1 MENNFGIIV
10 VDKAHFSEHG
20 LLNVIHYIGFPKPP
34 SDEDFEKVEA
44 DLKADADFNS
54 HINGREWFLMPTAGL
69 MVMIMNIIESQS
81 NPAVAPP
88 MQPLQPEKPS
98 IILPFGNP
106 NETPKIIMP

>member
-44 DLKADADFNS
+44 KLKADEDFNA

-69 MVMIMNIIESQS
+69 MVMIMNIIEGQS
-81 NPAVAPP
+81 NPAFAPP
-88 MQPLQPEKPS
+88 PNEPEKPS
-98 IILPFGNP
+98 LILPFGNP